1 MNKEILKLFYNE
13 RKNIIVSGDM
23 ATNKTNGVI
32 FDIVDNIVEKEENI
46 LVTDAK
52 EEYLERYYQILKEKN
67 YNIITINF
75 RNPNQ
80 SDGWNLF
87 EHAYNLYKQN
97 KTDQAI
103 EFLEIIVHN
112 IFKTE
117 KSMDPFWTDMASNLF
132 LGIVLAMFDDA
143 KKEEI
148 NLNSVKNL
156 LDSVNFSYGTTDYFS
171 EYLKYKK
178 PTDLTYTYASQAVFT
193 PNDTKDSILA
203 VTKQQTSKLFANK
216 GITNLTNKTTY
227 KLDDKKTAIFLI
239 NKDEDSSLNYLASI
253 FISELYYILI
263 NNQIGNFNFILDN
276 FDSLGTIDK
285 FSDMLSS
292 SVSRNIKFTIGT
304 RSIEKLYDT
313 YGDYLKKLTNKIEV
327 SQHEIVISFDKQ
339 LITLDNIFKPKTV
352 NNFEYPILETKPIE
366 VFDVRKFVLEH
377 KKDTFEELNI
387 ENENIS
393 TDELIMKIDKKI
405 KELDKQVDNL
415 S

>member
-132 LGIVLAMFDDA
+132 LGIVLALFDDA

-148 NLNSVKNL
+148 NLSSVKNL

-178 PTDLTYTYASQAVFT
+178 TTDLTYTYASQVVFT
-193 PNDTKDSILA
+193 PKDTKDSILA